1 VLEVVYHHAR
11 SSGVLTSNTAGEAN
25 NVEFLSAC
33 LSVCLS
39 ACLSVTLLKAKFE
52 RTDFAQKPLELR
64 SGFDIIGYVKVCRCA
79 PTFNFVS
86 MPLNG
91 AITGC

>member
-1 VLEVVYHHAR
+1 M
-11 SSGVLTSNTAGEAN
+11 
-25 NVEFLSAC
+25 LSFCLLVC

-64 SGFDIIGYVKVCRCA
+64 SGFDIIGYGKVCRCA